1 MRRLC
6 SVSIDLDPISCYYR
20 IHALGA
26 APEGIGD
33 LIMRRC
39 LPRFAELFARRNIA
53 ATFFVVGSDVDVEF
67 DTRQVRSARSQLVD
81 LDRAGHEIANHTYSH
96 PYDLARLSREQVAEE
111 IGRAHHLLS
120 GVIGRP
126 VVGFRSPGYDVSAA
140 VLDQL
145 MELGYSYDSS
155 VFPAPTYYLAKAVVM
170 GAMTLI
176 GRDSGAVLTNPR
188 ALMAP
193 ANPYRPA
200 VGAPF
205 RRGQAALV
213 ELPIAVTP
221 LARTPVIGTSL
232 LLAPSWLRSRWL
244 DAMRRRSFFNLELHG
259 IDLADADRDGIP
271 GELVAK
277 QPDLRVALVRKQ
289 RALEATLDRLA
300 VDYDM
305 VTLSAAA
312 ARAQREL

>member
-6 SVSIDLDPISCYYR
+6 SVSIDLDPIACYYH
-20 IHALGA
+20 IHALGPVPA
-26 APEGIGD
+26 GIGD

-53 ATFFVVGSDVDVEF
+53 ATFFVVGRDVDVEV
-67 DTRQVRSARSQLVD
+67 DARQAHAARSQLAE

-96 PYDLARLSREQVAEE
+96 PYDFARSSRQLVAEE

-126 VVGFRSPGYDVSAA
+126 LVGFRSPGYDISAA
-140 VLDQL
+140 VVDQL
-145 MELGYSYDSS
+145 LELGYSYDSS
-155 VFPAPTYYLAKAVVM
+155 VFPAPGYYLAKAAVM
-170 GAMTLI
+170 GAMTVI

-188 ALMAP
+188 ALIAP

-232 LLAPSWLRSRWL
+232 MLAPSWLRTFWL

-271 GELVAK
+271 GELVSK
-277 QPDLRVALVRKQ
+277 QPDLRVPLVRKQ

-300 VDYDM
+300 LDYEM
-305 VTLSAAA
+305 VPLRAAA
-312 ARAQREL
+312 AWAQREV